1 MTASPKHGRKDLPA
15 RPVLWTAA
23 EAVLATRGVTFENWQ
38 ASGVSIDTR
47 TLEAGDL
54 FVALKGPRHDG
65 HAFVAEALRRG
76 AAAAAVAYSPDG
88 VEPGAALLR
97 VADTQH
103 ALEGLGRAAR
113 ARTDARVVA
122 VTGSVGK
129 TGVKEA
135 LRHALARQGMTAASA
150 GSFNNQ
156 WGVPLSLARMPRE
169 AAFGVFEIGMNHAG
183 EISPLVK
190 MVRPN
195 VAVVT
200 AIAPVHVEFFPSL
213 DAIADAKSEIFFGVE
228 NGGAAVLPADS
239 PFFPRLAASARAA
252 GIERIVAFGEAD
264 RPETAVRARVVAL
277 DADGSTV
284 EAVVAGMT
292 VAYRV
297 GLAGRHWVSNS
308 LAVLAAV
315 HALGADVAAAAAALG
330 DLPALKGRGERHR
343 VAVAGGHF
351 LLIDESYNASPA
363 SVAAALAAAGK
374 VAPGPKGRRIAVL
387 GDMLELGAE
396 SRALHVALRAPLA
409 EARFDL
415 VFTAGAAMAMLAE
428 ALPPAMRGGHA
439 ETAEKL
445 APMVAAAVRPGD
457 VVVVK
462 GSAGSRTG
470 VIVAALRAAG
480 A

>member
-1 MTASPKHGRKDLPA
+1 MNAPSINARGDSPA

-23 EAVLATRGVTFENWQ
+23 EAVLATHGVTFAGWW
-38 ASGVSIDTR
+38 AGGVSIDTR

-76 AAAAAVAYSPDG
+76 AAAAVVAYSPDG
-88 VEPGAALLR
+88 VGPDAALLR
-97 VADTQH
+97 VADTQV

-113 ARTDARVVA
+113 ARADARVVA

-135 LRHALARQGMTAASA
+135 LRHVLSRQGATTASV

-183 EISPLVK
+183 EITPLVK

-213 DAIADAKSEIFFGVE
+213 EAIADAKSEIFFGVE
-228 NGGAAVLPADS
+228 RGGAAVLPADS
-239 PFFPRLAASARAA
+239 PFFARLAASARAA
-252 GIERIVAFGEAD
+252 GIERVVAFGAAD
-264 RPETAVRARVVAL
+264 RPEVAVRARAFAL
-277 DADGSTV
+277 HPDGSTV
-284 EAVVAGMT
+284 EADVAGLAVT
-292 VAYRV
+292 YRV
-297 GLAGRHWVSNS
+297 PLAGRHWVANS

-343 VAVAGGHF
+343 IAVAGGHF
-351 LLIDESYNASPA
+351 LLIDESYNASPV
-363 SVAAALAAAGK
+363 SMAAAFAAAGQ
-374 VAPGPKGRRIAVL
+374 VAPGPGGRRIAVL

-396 SRALHVALRAPLA
+396 SAVLHAALAGPLA
-409 EARFDL
+409 QARFDL
-415 VFTAGAAMAMLAE
+415 VFTAGAGMAILAGR
-428 ALPPAMRGGHA
+428 LPPSMRGGHA
-439 ETAEKL
+439 ESAEKL
-445 APMVAAAVRPGD
+445 APVVAAAVRPGD
-457 VVVVK
+457 VVMVK